1 MYALEDHIAKRML
14 CAAYEGTAEA
24 HVEDELT
31 PDAQAIDAWFEP
43 DPARAAERES
53 RGLMGRMM
61 PDGVAT
67 IFEPYSSTPGPPE
80 YRDCVRKQLT
90 LDHLRAKEAEK
101 KKVPRPD
108 LCRLWVLSRGKPL
121 GVLEGYAFT
130 PIPEFPSGFWQ
141 RQPADAVGVVVL
153 RDLPKNRETLLLR
166 MMGGP
171 EMRGEAL
178 GELDKLPED
187 AWERRAVLPSLLD
200 LRVLAAQNPAE
211 AEAKEFL
218 MATNVAYEQMRQ
230 QMRDEA
236 HKEAETRYEQMRD
249 EAHKEAETRYEQ
261 MRQQMRDEGRKEAEE
276 RGLLEGLLLIYEAR
290 FNAIPAELRVLLEGV
305 RDREVLRGLC
315 KLVASPSS
323 SAEKLV
329 AAIRALPA
337 KTHSG
342 ENGAA

>member
-1 MYALEDHIAKRML
+1 MHALEDQIAKRVL

-31 PDAQAIDAWFEP
+31 PDAQAIDAWFDP
-43 DPARAAERES
+43 DPACTAERES

-101 KKVPRPD
+101 KKVLRPD
-108 LCRLWVLSRGKPL
+108 LCHLWVMSRGKPL

-130 PIPEFPSGFWQ
+130 PIPGFPSGFWQ

-153 RDLPKNRETLLLR
+153 RDLPKSRDTLLLR

-178 GELDKLPED
+178 GELNRLPED
-187 AWERRAVLPSLLD
+187 AWERRAVLPSLLE
-200 LRVLAAQNPAE
+200 LRVRAAQDPDE

-218 MATNVAYEQMRQ
+218 MATNVVYEQL
-230 QMRDEA
+230 
-236 HKEAETRYEQMRD
+236 
-249 EAHKEAETRYEQ
+249 
-261 MRQQMRDEGRKEAEE
+261 RQQMRDEGRKEAETRYEQLRQQMRDEGEE
-276 RGLLEGLLLIYEAR
+276 RGLLEGLLLAYEAR
-290 FNAIPAELRVLLEGV
+290 FNAMPAELRTLLAGI
-305 RDREVLRGLC
+305 RDREVLRGLY

-323 SAEKLV
+323 SADQLA

-337 KTHSG
+337 KTHGG